1 MAPRKKNRRRQLTP
15 EQRQERLQAAY
26 DTLSDAVEK
35 LTTADGWQQMITRR
49 AWLRRYSL
57 GNLLMILAQ
66 REDATDVRSYNDWRA
81 AGRHVRKGERGI
93 RILAPLRY
101 RERDEDDT
109 PLTNPGGAPRY
120 RVRGFTVVSVFD
132 ISQTDGP
139 PLPEDTHG
147 PRLLDGAA
155 PARLWDAIA
164 DQITG
169 RGYTI
174 ERDTTAP
181 ANGWVRFDTRTVRV
195 SDTLPDAHAV
205 KTLIHE
211 LAHIWCEHDTRDVPR
226 KVGEIEA
233 ESVAC
238 LVCSLV
244 GLDSLPYSVP
254 YVAGWAKDADTARTT
269 AERVLTVA
277 DAIADALSATVA
289 MPAPDTAPA

>member
-1 MAPRKKNRRRQLTP
+1 MAPRKKNRRQLTP
-15 EQRQERLQAAY
+15 EQRQERLNAAY
-26 DTLSDAVEK
+26 DTLSAAVEK
-35 LTTADGWQQMITRR
+35 LTTADGWEQMLTRR

-66 REDATDVRSYNDWRA
+66 REDATDVRSYGDWRT

-101 RERDEDDT
+101 RERDEDGN
-109 PLTNPGGAPRY
+109 PLTNPDSDTPRY

-147 PRLLDGAA
+147 PRLMEGAA
-155 PARLWDAIA
+155 PDRLWDATA

-169 RGYTI
+169 RGYTV
-174 ERDTTAP
+174 ERGDTDP

-195 SDTLPDAHAV
+195 SDTLPDAHAA
-205 KTLIHE
+205 KTAIHE
-211 LAHIWCEHDTRDVPR
+211 LAHIWCEHDTRDIPR
-226 KVGEIEA
+226 QVREIEA

-254 YVAGWAKDADTARTT
+254 YVAGWAKDAETARAT

-277 DAIADALSATVA
+277 DAIADVLSATVA